1 MNVGLGGDERE
12 QRYLDVGIGAAPSE
26 LSGIMLVL
34 VVARINFIS
43 FHFSSSS
50 GLAHSLTHSLT
61 HLLLLNGEEKKAPAR
76 NPGVAILELLGF
88 FSIPLLTAST
98 FSR

>member
-34 VVARINFIS
+34 VVARINSIS

-50 GLAHSLTHSLT
+50 GLAHSLTH
-61 HLLLLNGEEKKAPAR
+61 LLLLNGEEKNAPAR

-88 FSIPLLTAST
+88 FSFPLLTAST